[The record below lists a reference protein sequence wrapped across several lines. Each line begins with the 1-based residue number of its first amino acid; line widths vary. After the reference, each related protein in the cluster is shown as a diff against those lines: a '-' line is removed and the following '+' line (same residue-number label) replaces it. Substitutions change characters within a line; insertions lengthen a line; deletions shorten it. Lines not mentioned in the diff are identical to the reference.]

1 MKRLLNYVFFLS
13 FFQLCYIGVT
23 KASNPN
29 DTLKVSLNDV
39 EQTFLNRSFL
49 LLASQYEINANKALE
64 MQIRL
69 WSNPILTIDQGAYNK
84 QTNKWFDV
92 SSNGETAASI
102 QQLIE
107 LAGKRN
113 KRIAASKLATTMSQY
128 QFYDLMRTLKYE
140 LRTSFYDL
148 YFTSLSIAVY
158 DKELNLLS
166 KLLEAYQTQYK
177 EGNIPFREITRL
189 ESLQFNLEN
198 EKAELRQKEMESRN
212 HLMLLTGDTLAHIV
226 IPQIDKLKINNLISL
241 NSSYAALLDTAY
253 TNRFDLQT
261 TIANI
266 ELNNV
271 QLAIEK
277 SKQIP
282 DLTLGINYDR
292 SGSYIQNYNSIT
304 LAFDLPVWNHNM
316 GNIHAAQYRIE
327 EAKEVSE
334 DSRLRVKADVDKAWL
349 RLHDAENI
357 LQKSSNIVKH
367 DNDKLIDGI
376 TSGYKEHMISLL
388 EFLDYFEN
396 FKETSLAFYQL
407 QNNRFNAA
415 EELNFACGRII
426 INN

>member
-1 MKRLLNYVFFLS
+1 MKRLLVYVCFLS
-13 FFQLCYIGVT
+13 FLQLCIIDAT
-23 KASNPN
+23 KASNTN
-29 DTLKVSLNDV
+29 DTLKISLNDV
-39 EQTFLNRSFL
+39 EQNFLNKNFL
-49 LLASQYEINANKALE
+49 LLASQYEINANQAIE
-64 MQIRL
+64 MQAQL
-69 WSNPILTIDQGAYNK
+69 WNNPTLTIDQGAYNK

-92 SSNGETAASI
+92 SKNGETAASI

-113 KRIAASKLATTMSQY
+113 KRIVASKLNVTMSQY

-140 LRTSFYDL
+140 LRTSFYSL
-148 YFTSLSIAVY
+148 YFTSQSIAVY

-166 KLLEAYQTQYK
+166 KLLEAYQVQYK

-198 EKAELRQKEMESRN
+198 EKAELELKEMDSRN
-212 HLMLLTGDTLAHIV
+212 HLLLLSGDTLAHIV
-226 IPQIDKLKINNLISL
+226 VPQIDILKINNSIPL

-253 TNRFDLQT
+253 TNRFDLQSA
-261 TIANI
+261 IANI
-266 ELNNV
+266 ELNNA

-292 SGSYIQNYNSIT
+292 SGSYIQNYNSVT
-304 LAFDLPVWNHNM
+304 LAFDLPIWNHNK
-316 GNIHAAQYRIE
+316 GNIHAAQFRVE

-334 DSRLRVKADVDKAWL
+334 DSRLRVKTEVDRAWL
-349 RLHDAENI
+349 RLHDAEDI
-357 LQKSSNIVKH
+357 LQKSSNTVKQ
-367 DNDKLIDGI
+367 DNDKLLDGI
-376 TSGYKEHMISLL
+376 TSGYKDHMISLL

-407 QNNRFNAA
+407 QNNRFNAV
-415 EELNFACGRII
+415 EELNFACGKIM